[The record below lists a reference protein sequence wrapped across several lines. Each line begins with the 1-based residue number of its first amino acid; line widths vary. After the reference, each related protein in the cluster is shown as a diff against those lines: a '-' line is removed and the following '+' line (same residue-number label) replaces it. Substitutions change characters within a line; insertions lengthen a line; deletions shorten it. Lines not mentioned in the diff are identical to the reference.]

1 MLPSAWVIDSN
12 CFIHMGRYGGEH
24 LGKDLV
30 SVLRKMPASLHV
42 TPEVHSEVATVRMY
56 RWQDKPRL
64 LDAFGNLLTTTTI
77 EEAQVRGLAE
87 RIGEKASPQDV
98 AHPPEEIRDM
108 HNIRGLVAVEKP
120 ESLCLEVISEVT

>member
-12 CFIHMGRYGGEH
+12 CFIHMGRHGGEY

-30 SVLRKMPASLHV
+30 SVLRKMSASLHV
-42 TPEVHSEVATVRMY
+42 TPGVHSEVATVRMY

-120 ESLCLEVISEVT
+120 ESLRLEVISEVT